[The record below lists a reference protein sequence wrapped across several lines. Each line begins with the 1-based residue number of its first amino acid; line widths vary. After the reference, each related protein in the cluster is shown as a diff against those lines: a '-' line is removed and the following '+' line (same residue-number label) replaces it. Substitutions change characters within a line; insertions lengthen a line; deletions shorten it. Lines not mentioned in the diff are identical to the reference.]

1 MSNRANFRVRQVQT
15 AKEGIPV
22 SDSRPM
28 LTLSPAKFTPAEE
41 ASPATILVV
50 DDEEGV
56 RKYFQQVLTDAG
68 YKVLLANNGKT
79 AINMLRVHHPDV
91 VLMDLVMPEVEGIEA
106 IMNIR
111 REKLGWK
118 IIAISGAFDGKFL
131 EVAEALGADATLA
144 KPVTSQELL
153 QTIRQLLN
161 RRL

>member
-1 MSNRANFRVRQVQT
+1 
-15 AKEGIPV
+15 
-22 SDSRPM
+22 M
-28 LTLSPAKFTPAEE
+28 LSLPPDQADLVEE
-41 ASPATILVV
+41 ASDATILVA

-56 RKYFQQVLTDAG
+56 RKHFQQVLTDAG
-68 YKVLLANNGKT
+68 YKVLLADNGRS

-111 REKLGWK
+111 QEQLGWK

-144 KPVTSQELL
+144 KPVTAHELRE
-153 QTIRQLLN
+153 TIRQLLN
-161 RRL
+161 HRP